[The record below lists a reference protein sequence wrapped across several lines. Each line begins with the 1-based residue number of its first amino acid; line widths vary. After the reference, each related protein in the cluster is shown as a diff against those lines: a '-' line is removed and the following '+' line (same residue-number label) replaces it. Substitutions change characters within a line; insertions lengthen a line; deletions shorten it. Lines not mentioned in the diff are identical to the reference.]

1 MKESKVKT
9 VFFGI
14 WVIIAFLLI
23 QVALSLAIAIPIGVK
38 TYFETGADMEKYM
51 EAYTAKATSG
61 DLVTLVSFLGTL
73 VSAIAASIWY
83 FFGYFKPKK
92 AAGKVENPFPKL
104 KNVYSVFYI
113 LAGAVST
120 YSIGVLIQ
128 MLVSSL
134 MPQADSF
141 FQTVMGQTF
150 GGSAILSWLLLVLI
164 APINEELVVRGI
176 ILERAKR
183 SFGVVGIIVL
193 TALLFGLYHMNPIQ
207 GFYVLPMGIFWAYL
221 GIKYNSVIIP
231 IIGHVL
237 NNLIGGLFGQF
248 IDMENGWW
256 KLLIIFVV
264 SFAACFYCAKNNP
277 VLIAKKEDNADVT
290 ENINI
295 NEEG

>member
-23 QVALSLAIAIPIGVK
+23 QVAVSLSISIPIGVK
-38 TYFETGADMEKYM
+38 TFFETGADMEKYM

-61 DLVTLVSFLGTL
+61 GLITLVSFLSTL
-73 VSAIAASIWY
+73 VSAIAALIWY
-83 FFGYFKPKK
+83 YFGYFKPKK

-104 KNVYSVFYI
+104 KNVYSIFYI
-113 LAGAVST
+113 LTGAIST
-120 YSIGVLIQ
+120 YCLAGLIQ
-128 MLVSSL
+128 MVVSAM

-141 FQTVMGQTF
+141 FQSVMGQTL
-150 GGSAILSWLLLVLI
+150 GGSVVLGWLMAVLI

-176 ILERAKR
+176 ILERSKR
-183 SFGVVGIIVL
+183 SFGIVGTIVL

-221 GIKYNSVIIP
+221 GVKYNSVIIP

-237 NNLIGGLFGQF
+237 NNSLAGFLGQYV
-248 IDMENGWW
+248 DMETWW
-256 KLLIIFVV
+256 LILIIFVV